1 MWMST
6 SVPRRR
12 RACKLSQEHMS
23 PHYNDT
29 KASALC
35 SEFIVLRVSIKGPG
49 TLKGLVK
56 FSGSPGDWSYKDADD
71 ENDIKSVQQIF
82 SVALKVLFF
91 LDHFSIYMASSHYGC
106 FLTQKCLLLDPP
118 RPGITP
124 GWGIKVSKTSFLIAW
139 GVFWPIIQFTGGL
152 KGWYGSLP
160 WWLILNQKRAFFGRP
175 LTWKWHLERAKWPQA
190 TFPYV

>member
-1 MWMST
+1 MST

-56 FSGSPGDWSYKDADD
+56 FSGSPASRVPGAPGAPKTKGQTQA
-71 ENDIKSVQQIF
+71 EKNQPAKEMEVIKMLMMKMI
-82 SVALKVLFF
+82 LKVFNKSFPLHWKFF
-91 LDHFSIYMASSHYGC
+91 SSS
-106 FLTQKCLLLDPP
+106 T
-118 RPGITP
+118 I
-124 GWGIKVSKTSFLIAW
+124 
-139 GVFWPIIQFTGGL
+139 
-152 KGWYGSLP
+152 
-160 WWLILNQKRAFFGRP
+160 
-175 LTWKWHLERAKWPQA
+175 
-190 TFPYV
+190 FPYIWHPLIMAVF